1 MLDSIEVH
9 AWDQLSAQLR
19 DELGERATRG
29 AARRGGVGRWVRA
42 ALHGVM
48 LGFAAAHCGAFH
60 RVYAHP
66 SSSRS

>member
-19 DELGERATRG
+19 DELGARG
-29 AARRGGVGRWVRA
+29 THRAARRGVVGRWVRA
-42 ALHGVM
+42 ALHGLM

-66 SSSRS
+66 SPRRS